1 MMEEIGFRV
10 KMINVLLCGWGN
22 VTPPTPLELCM
33 RRVNGSGWVS
43 AKDENEENDI
53 DRCFL
58 DPGLDWG
65 VNDKW
70 FAKHPPLGSI
80 WFGLM
85 INVFLDKHLG
95 LVWLGEIKSFLT
107 H

>member
-10 KMINVLLCGWGN
+10 EMINVLLCGWGS

-58 DPGLDWG
+58 DPWI
-65 VNDKW
+65 V
-70 FAKHPPLGSI
+70 LGSQ
-80 WFGLM
+80 
-85 INVFLDKHLG
+85 
-95 LVWLGEIKSFLT
+95 
-107 H
+107 